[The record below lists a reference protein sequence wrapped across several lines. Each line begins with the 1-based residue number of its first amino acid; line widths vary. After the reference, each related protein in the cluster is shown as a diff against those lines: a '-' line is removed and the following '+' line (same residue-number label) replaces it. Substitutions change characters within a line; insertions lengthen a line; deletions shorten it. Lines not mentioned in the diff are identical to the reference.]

1 MISVKLIAQ
10 TNVDVTTL
18 ASYAAKVCYTS
29 EPPELG
35 QLIKVE
41 DRLFTPGHHTTLE
54 HNHFSFL
61 LDGLSISS
69 VLFGIHLNSPY
80 YNSDQR
86 SGRFSKMYDTPNM
99 EELKGNLKT
108 LYPNEDVERA
118 AGFIRKGVDIY
129 QKHIGPLTELAGKV
143 IQEDRPLA
151 NEKYVEANAQKFAQ
165 EQLRVFISQS
175 MPTALITTLNISALA
190 ALWRVAW
197 SPEMRQVTDQMKQ
210 AVLTVQPDIAYMFDE
225 GKRQNKNWSPEMQFE
240 NICVKTEPV
249 CRLIAADIKS
259 NQYPWTADSVDILPF
274 SPVSMDNNVDRV
286 RTEVEFSCATMGQ
299 DQRHRSIH
307 RSRPVLTGA
316 FYVPPL
322 IKMGGLEAE
331 ALAYM
336 QEYAELA
343 KALSPELMTTIAPY
357 GAMVKYQKE
366 APLNALIHEQE
377 KRLCWCSQEEIS
389 EIARQLKKQLQQAYP
404 EVANRLAPPC
414 WQGRC
419 REGVRFCGR
428 QTNKNLVPDYF
439 PRRRV

>member
-108 LYPNEDVERA
+108 LYPNEDVECA

-210 AVLTVQPDIAYMFDE
+210 AVLTAQPDIAYMFDE

-259 NQYPWTADSVDILPF
+259 NQYPWMADSVDILPF
-274 SPVSMDNNVDRV
+274 SPISMDNNVDRV

-336 QEYAELA
+336 QEYAELT
-343 KALSPELMTTIAPY
+343 KVLSPELMTTIAPY

-389 EIARQLKKQLQQAYP
+389 EIARQLKKQLH
-404 EVANRLAPPC
+404 EVCPNVADRLAPPC
-414 WQGRC
+414 WKGRC

-428 QTNKNLVPDYF
+428 QTNKSLIPDYF